1 MTPRVET
8 DEILLVPSAVIVPDE
23 LRLDVGSVPSGMITL
38 RGKPML
44 ERIAEAYTE
53 LDVTRVVAVDEGHE
67 RIEQYVSRS
76 EYDWTVVDV
85 AGTESLADTVEM
97 ALSAFP
103 AADLRNTGLYV
114 NFADTLV
121 SPVRAVTSG
130 DYVPYSVED
139 RTYRWTTFEIE
150 DDEIAALTPK
160 YERVS
165 SGPHPAF
172 VGQFGLSSADA
183 FLSVLRDADTDD
195 TPRFYAGLLAYLSD
209 RAYDLWE
216 PNTWIDVGHLDT
228 YHLAKKQ
235 FLNAREFNE
244 FHVDSEKNVIT
255 KRSDDAETL
264 INEITW
270 YNQMPSALQ
279 PYLPRI
285 YDWSTDGEEPFV
297 QMEYIGYLSL
307 SDLQLYGS
315 HGQHLWNTIFYRLM
329 QMLAEFREFTVTDE
343 AEICDALKSM
353 YVEKTRR
360 RLNTLRDDARF
371 EPFFEQD
378 DVVVNGT
385 ARPSVSEFLEQID
398 SIVREESLLSRDEFT
413 IIHGDLCLPNVLYD
427 PRNQIVKLI
436 DPRGAFGSFTV
447 YGDPRYDLAKLR
459 HSFVGHYEHL
469 INGQFD
475 ASRLGDRELLYDVHV
490 TNEQRRR
497 EARFDAVL
505 EEEVADSLRQI
516 KLIEALLF
524 LSMVPLHSDSY
535 ERQLCMLSQGI
546 EKIAP
551 FVR

>member
-1 MTPRVET
+1 MAPQIEK
-8 DEILLVPSAVIVPDE
+8 DEVLLVPSAVIVPDE

-44 ERIAEAYTE
+44 ERIAAAYTD
-53 LDVTRVVAVDEGHE
+53 LDVTRVVAADTGRE

-121 SPVRAVTSG
+121 SPVRTVASG
-130 DYVPYSVED
+130 DYVPYRVED
-139 RTYRWTTFEIE
+139 RTYRWTAFEIKNGDIE
-150 DDEIAALTPK
+150 DITPK
-160 YERVS
+160 YERAS
-165 SGPHPAF
+165 SGPRPVF
-172 VGQFGLSSADA
+172 VGQFGISSADA
-183 FLSVLRDADTDD
+183 LLTALRNADSDYI
-195 TPRFYAGLLAYLSD
+195 PRFYAGLRAYLSE
-209 RAYDLWE
+209 RTYDLWE

-228 YHLAKKQ
+228 YHMAKKQ
-235 FLNAREFNE
+235 FLNTREFNE
-244 FHVDSEKNVIT
+244 LHVDSGKNVIT
-255 KRSDDAETL
+255 KRSNDAETL
-264 INEITW
+264 ISEINW
-270 YNQMPSALQ
+270 YNQVPSALQ

-285 YDWSTDGEEPFV
+285 YDWSTDGEKPFV

-315 HGQHLWNTIFYRLM
+315 HGQHLWNRIFYRLM
-329 QMLAEFREFTVTDE
+329 QMLAEFREFTVTDTE
-343 AEICDALKSM
+343 KICDALKSM
-353 YVEKTRR
+353 YVDKTRR
-360 RLNTLRDDARF
+360 RLNTLRDDERF
-371 EPFFEQD
+371 EPFFGRDE
-378 DVVVNGT
+378 VVVNG
-385 ARPSVSEFLEQID
+385 ASHPSLGEFLGQLD
-398 SIVREESLLSRDEFT
+398 SIVEEESLLCRGEFT
-413 IIHGDLCLPNVLYD
+413 IIHGDLCLPNILYD

-475 ASRLGDRELLYDVHV
+475 AFRLGDRELSYDVHV
-490 TNEQRRR
+490 TDEQQRR
-497 EARFDAVL
+497 EARFDTVL
-505 EEEVADSLRQI
+505 EEEVQDSLSQI
-516 KLIEALLF
+516 ELIEALLF

-546 EKIAP
+546 EKITP